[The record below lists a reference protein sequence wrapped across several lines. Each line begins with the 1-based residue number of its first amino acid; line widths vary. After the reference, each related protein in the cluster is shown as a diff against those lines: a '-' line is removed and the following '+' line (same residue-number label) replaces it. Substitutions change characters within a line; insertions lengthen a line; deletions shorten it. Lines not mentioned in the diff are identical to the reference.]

1 MRTDVPAL
9 FDRLVGIVQRLRA
22 PGGCPWDAAQTPRSM
37 RGSLVAE
44 VYECLDAI
52 DAGDEENLR
61 EELGDLYLLVT
72 LIAWMKE
79 QEGAFTVA
87 EVLQGI
93 CEKLL
98 RRHPHVF
105 GNSSAR
111 SVAEVLE
118 QWEAIK
124 TDEKGPGR
132 QPSALDGLPGS
143 LPPLERALALQQK
156 AAKTG
161 FDWPE
166 AAPVWEKLE
175 EEMAELREAVAT
187 GEHGKIENEIGDLL
201 FTVVN
206 LSRLLK
212 MDPGLALR
220 GSNAKFERRFRQL
233 EAKLWESGTEPAQ
246 AGLARMDALWNQIK
260 EEEPSAEGA

>member
-37 RGSLVAE
+37 RGSLVE
-44 VYECLDAI
+44 ELYECLDAI
-52 DAGDEENLR
+52 DSGDEENLC

-124 TDEKGPGR
+124 TDERGPGR

-220 GSNAKFERRFRQL
+220 GSNAKFERRFRKL
-233 EAKLWESGTEPAQ
+233 ETKLWESGTVPAQ

-260 EEEPSAEGA
+260 EEEPGA

>member
-1 MRTDVPAL
+1 MRTDVPTL

-37 RGSLVAE
+37 RGSLVE
-44 VYECLDAI
+44 ELYECLDAI
-52 DAGDEENLR
+52 DSGDEQNLC

-79 QEGAFTVA
+79 QEGAYTVA

-118 QWEAIK
+118 QWEAI
-124 TDEKGPGR
+124 
-132 QPSALDGLPGS
+132 
-143 LPPLERALALQQK
+143 
-156 AAKTG
+156 
-161 FDWPE
+161 
-166 AAPVWEKLE
+166 
-175 EEMAELREAVAT
+175 
-187 GEHGKIENEIGDLL
+187 
-201 FTVVN
+201 
-206 LSRLLK
+206 
-212 MDPGLALR
+212 
-220 GSNAKFERRFRQL
+220 
-233 EAKLWESGTEPAQ
+233 
-246 AGLARMDALWNQIK
+246 
-260 EEEPSAEGA
+260 